1 MEEKGAAMEDLNMES
16 PVVLPHEPEPPQPIL
31 VADTICKFY
40 PIRRSFVE
48 RVLRQPTRFVRAV
61 DHTSLRLMPGE
72 VVGLM
77 GESGCGKTTLG
88 KILCRLIPPTS
99 GQIQLLGKDITTLR
113 GEELRRLR
121 PRFQMLFQN
130 PYSTLNP
137 KMNVHDTLLE
147 TLRVNLDLATS
158 EEEQRIQEALG
169 QVGLPHKRYSFPTE
183 MSGGERRRVGLAR
196 LLLLRPS
203 LIVADEPVAGL
214 DASIKAKIV
223 DLMMETR
230 TPEMAYLFVSHD
242 LHVIRYVADRVLVMF
257 LGVIVEE
264 LPIRTFEEDLHHP
277 YTNTLLHA
285 SRQVSLHNSSQSKVD
300 FSDLPSH
307 QEAVGAGCP
316 YVHRC
321 PWAGNEVPKSR
332 CLEERPPLVSVAA
345 QHRIA
350 CHRFSSTPESV

>member
-1 MEEKGAAMEDLNMES
+1 MEDMAVDTSKAS
-16 PVVLPHEPEPPQPIL
+16 PDVPLSEQTPVLEAKD
-31 VADTICKFY
+31 VCKFY
-40 PIRRSFVE
+40 PLRRSMVE
-48 RVLRQPTRFVRAV
+48 RLRRQPPRLVRAV
-61 DHTSLRLMPGE
+61 DHAFLHLMPGE

-99 GQIQLLGKDITTLR
+99 GEIQLLGQNVTALQ
-113 GEELRRLR
+113 GEDLRRLR

-147 TLRVNLDLATS
+147 TLRVNLSLAQD
-158 EEEQRIQEALG
+158 EEKRRILEVLE
-169 QVGLPHKRYSFPTE
+169 QVGLPHKIQSFPTE

-196 LLLLRPS
+196 LLLLKPS

-230 TPEMAYLFVSHD
+230 TPEMAYLFIPHD

-264 LPIRTFEEDLHHP
+264 LPIETFEEELHHP
-277 YTNTLLHA
+277 YTTTLLHA
-285 SRQVSLHNSSQSKVD
+285 SQQVSLHNTGQDKVD

-307 QEAVGAGCP
+307 KEAVGSGCP

-321 PWAGNEVPKSR
+321 PWAGHEVPKER
-332 CLEERPPLVSVAA
+332 CLQERPALASVGKG
-345 QHRIA
+345 HRIA
-350 CHRFSSTPESV
+350 CHRFSPTSESV